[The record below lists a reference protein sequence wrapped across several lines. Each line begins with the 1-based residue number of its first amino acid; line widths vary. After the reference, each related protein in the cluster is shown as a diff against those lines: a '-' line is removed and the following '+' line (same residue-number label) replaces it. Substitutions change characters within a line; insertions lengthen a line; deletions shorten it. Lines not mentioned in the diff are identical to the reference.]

1 MIRFAPI
8 LLAVLAGLGMYWFSS
23 RRMRRQLDQQS
34 VPLNDPAIMALTRRL
49 ARVLDVP
56 KVPVFVYQVDVVNGL
71 AAPDGRV
78 FITEGFLNKYRLGEV
93 SAEEITSVI
102 AHELGHVAMGHA
114 RKRLIDFSGQNAVRT
129 VLAMVLGRFIPFV
142 GIYIANAL
150 TQALAAGMSRADE
163 FEADEL
169 PNTVAIMCK
178 FTVQIGATQST
189 MELAIPES
197 VIKGAAD
204 DLENDG
210 VLSSDT
216 SNDEFMH
223 ASIDA
228 SVKLKPLPTTLKKV
242 RSLKVGDRLP
252 LGNNGPLEG
261 QFLVNGQ
268 EVFNCAI
275 GRSGETYSLKISDQ
289 NNAVKN
295 KSYSQLLVG

>member
-1 MIRFAPI
+1 
-8 LLAVLAGLGMYWFSS
+8 
-23 RRMRRQLDQQS
+23 
-34 VPLNDPAIMALTRRL
+34 MALTRRL

-163 FEADEL
+163 FEADAYAAALMSKAGLGVGPQISLFEKL
-169 PNTVAIMCK
+169 DQMSPAGGTPAWMLSHPKTPARIAAIEK
-178 FTVQIGATQST
+178 LRNGW
-189 MELAIPES
+189 
-197 VIKGAAD
+197 D
-204 DLENDG
+204 DRP
-210 VLSSDT
+210 S
-216 SNDEFMH
+216 
-223 ASIDA
+223 
-228 SVKLKPLPTTLKKV
+228 
-242 RSLKVGDRLP
+242 
-252 LGNNGPLEG
+252 
-261 QFLVNGQ
+261 
-268 EVFNCAI
+268 
-275 GRSGETYSLKISDQ
+275 
-289 NNAVKN
+289 
-295 KSYSQLLVG
+295 